1 MDRPP
6 AAALPAQ
13 AHRVLPSV
21 GLGVPFDDDRPV
33 RFRDDDAGDIFERGD
48 DARFRPLAAAR
59 EVAAEGVF
67 VARAGLQIVHVPP
80 IHLRLAVDQL
90 PLDPLRVRRRPHPHY
105 PPLPGWVLDDLQLPL
120 DMGRMHAAGPRVRRR
135 HLAEGLPQL
144 LLRLPA
150 AAVVPQAGCAES
162 LGSVV
167 HLGHH
172 VLLVVRVV
180 REPELQYRLPIAV
193 SALRRIGAL
202 ELPPP
207 LAVTALDRDR
217 LRSCDRRVDRA
228 QPQPERRHALRD
240 QPGGVEGSAPVPPTP
255 AGVEVELDFGP
266 ARRIHPPV
274 RRRVARAVLV
284 AHGRQPHG
292 AAAVERGARNRRPAA
307 GFDLELPPLL
317 RAGLPPFH
325 DVPID
330 RNAVL
335 RLVPCHDHVLALVS
349 GRSDLGRYRRGRRP
363 HRLRPPRRPFG
374 TRQAAHAELVPAGRQ
389 PEHVGRAVRLQ
400 QPPHAPSVH
409 VPLQLRDA
417 LQPLRV
423 DPEPGGRLPAV
434 APLAVDDQE
443 SRRFGVGERLALAL
457 RRFDDEAGFA
467 AGRLNGRLKRCRYLD
482 LVGRTGLQADDLVRF
497 AGSLEPVA

>member
-1 MDRPP
+1 MADPDR
-6 AAALPAQ
+6 
-13 AHRVLPSV
+13 
-21 GLGVPFDDDRPV
+21 
-33 RFRDDDAGDIFERGD
+33 
-48 DARFRPLAAAR
+48 
-59 EVAAEGVF
+59 
-67 VARAGLQIVHVPP
+67 
-80 IHLRLAVDQL
+80 
-90 PLDPLRVRRRPHPHY
+90 
-105 PPLPGWVLDDLQLPL
+105 PL
-120 DMGRMHAAGPRVRRR
+120 DMGRVHAAGRGVRRR
-135 HLAEGLPQL
+135 HLAVRLPQL

-150 AAVVPQAGCAES
+150 AAVVLQAGCAEPF
-162 LGSVV
+162 GSDARR
-167 HLGHH
+167 HPQAR
-172 VLLVVRVV
+172 LVIC
-180 REPELQYRLPIAV
+180 EPELHRNFPIAV
-193 SALRRIGAL
+193 NAPRRIGAL
-202 ELPPP
+202 EPPPP
-207 LAVTALDRDR
+207 LAVIPPDHDR
-217 LRSCDRRVDRA
+217 LRGFERRVDRA
-228 QPQPERRHALRD
+228 QPQLERWHSVRD
-240 QPGGVEGSAPVPPTP
+240 QPSDIERSTPVRPTSASVETEPDSRIEP
-255 AGVEVELDFGP
+255 
-266 ARRIHPPV
+266 RRTHQPV

-349 GRSDLGRYRRGRRP
+349 GRSDLGRYRRGRRL

-374 TRQAAHAELVPAGRQ
+374 AGQAAHAELVPAGRQ

-443 SRRFGVGERLALAL
+443 SRRFGVGESLALAL
-457 RRFDDEAGFA
+457 RRFNDEAGFVT
-467 AGRLNGRLKRCRYLD
+467 GRLIRRRYLD